1 MWRGVV
7 VPFSMAEIHIS
18 PVDAL
23 NWKHLEKL
31 LRHWLAYFGPRRL
44 VAVATSVV
52 AALLVVWLLIRPSAP
67 LVESVVP
74 QAGASLVATAS
85 TVERN
90 GVLIVH
96 VTGAVQKPGV
106 YRLQMSARVIDAV
119 TAAGGA
125 TKTADLERIN
135 LAQTLID
142 TEQIFVPSRTSSRPR
157 TTVAP
162 RLQPSRTTVPLNIP
176 GAAAPDAALSETS
189 NDGRININ
197 SATAQQLDTL
207 PGVGPT
213 TAKAIVSYRSQK
225 GPFSSVDD
233 LLNVPGIGPAK
244 FAAMKSKIRV
254 S

>member
-1 MWRGVV
+1 MGRGVV

-162 RLQPSRTTVPLNIP
+162 RLRPSRTTVPLNIP
-176 GAAAPDAALSETS
+176 GAAAPDAAPSETS

>member
-1 MWRGVV
+1 
-7 VPFSMAEIHIS
+7 
-18 PVDAL
+18 
-23 NWKHLEKL
+23 
-31 LRHWLAYFGPRRL
+31 
-44 VAVATSVV
+44 
-52 AALLVVWLLIRPSAP
+52 
-67 LVESVVP
+67 
-74 QAGASLVATAS
+74 
-85 TVERN
+85 
-90 GVLIVH
+90 
-96 VTGAVQKPGV
+96 
-106 YRLQMSARVIDAV
+106 MSARVIDAV

-157 TTVAP
+157 TTV
-162 RLQPSRTTVPLNIP
+162 PLNIP
-176 GAAAPDAALSETS
+176 GAAAPDAAPSETS

>member
-1 MWRGVV
+1 M
-7 VPFSMAEIHIS
+7 PFAVAEIHIS
-18 PVDAL
+18 RVDVP
-23 NWKHLEKL
+23 NWKHVQKM
-31 LRHWLAYFGPRRL
+31 LRHWLAYIGPMRL
-44 VAVATSVV
+44 VAVAVSVV

-74 QAGASLVATAS
+74 QAGISSVATAS
-85 TVERN
+85 TLERS

-142 TEQIFVPSRTSSRPR
+142 TEQIFVPSRSSSRPR

-162 RLQPSRTTVPLNIP
+162 RLRPSRTTVPLNIP
-176 GAAAPDAALSETS
+176 GAAAPTVAPSIPGNDA
-189 NDGRININ
+189 RININ
-197 SATAQQLDTL
+197 SATAQQLDAL
-207 PGVGPT
+207 PGVGPA

-244 FAAMKSKIRV
+244 LAAMKSKIRA

>member
-23 NWKHLEKL
+23 NWKHFEKL

-44 VAVATSVV
+44 VAVATSVA

-74 QAGASLVATAS
+74 QVGVSPVATA
-85 TVERN
+85 TIERN

-106 YRLQMSARVIDAV
+106 YRLQISARVIDAV

-176 GAAAPDAALSETS
+176 GAAAPDAAPSETS

>member
-1 MWRGVV
+1 MGRGGVM
-7 VPFSMAEIHIS
+7 PFSVAEIHIS

-44 VAVATSVV
+44 VAVAVSVS

-74 QAGASLVATAS
+74 QVGVSPVATA
-85 TVERN
+85 TIERN

-106 YRLQMSARVIDAV
+106 YRLQISARVIDAV

-142 TEQIFVPSRTSSRPR
+142 TEQIFVPSRSSSRPR

-162 RLQPSRTTVPLNIP
+162 RLRPSRTTVPLNIP
-176 GAAAPDAALSETS
+176 GVDAPNVAPSVPT

-207 PGVGPT
+207 PGVGPM

-225 GPFSSVDD
+225 GPFASVDD

-244 FAAMKSKIRV
+244 LTAMKSKIRV

>member
-1 MWRGVV
+1 
-7 VPFSMAEIHIS
+7 MAEIHIS
-18 PVDAL
+18 RVDVP
-23 NWKHLEKL
+23 NWKHVEKI
-31 LRHWLAYFGPRRL
+31 LRHWLAYIGLRRL
-44 VAVATSVV
+44 VAMAVSVV
-52 AALLVVWLLIRPSAP
+52 SAGVVVWLLIRPSAP
-67 LVESVVP
+67 LVEAVVP
-74 QAGASLVATAS
+74 QVGATPVVTAS
-85 TVERN
+85 TVERS
-90 GVLIVH
+90 GELIVH

-106 YRLQMSARVIDAV
+106 YRLQTSARVIDAV

-142 TEQIFVPSRTSSRPR
+142 TEQIFVPSRSSSRPR

-162 RLQPSRTTVPLNIP
+162 RLRPSRTTVPLNIP
-176 GAAAPDAALSETS
+176 GIAAPNVAPSVPN

-207 PGVGPT
+207 PGVGPM

-244 FAAMKSKIRV
+244 LAAMKSKIRV

>member
-1 MWRGVV
+1 MGRGVV

-44 VAVATSVV
+44 VAVAVSVS

-74 QAGASLVATAS
+74 QVGVSPVATA
-85 TVERN
+85 TIERN

-106 YRLQMSARVIDAV
+106 YRLQISARVIDAV

-142 TEQIFVPSRTSSRPR
+142 TEQIFVPSRTSWRPR

-176 GAAAPDAALSETS
+176 GAAAPNASPSETS

-207 PGVGPT
+207 PGVGPM

-225 GPFSSVDD
+225 GPFASVDD

-244 FAAMKSKIRV
+244 LAAMKSKIRV